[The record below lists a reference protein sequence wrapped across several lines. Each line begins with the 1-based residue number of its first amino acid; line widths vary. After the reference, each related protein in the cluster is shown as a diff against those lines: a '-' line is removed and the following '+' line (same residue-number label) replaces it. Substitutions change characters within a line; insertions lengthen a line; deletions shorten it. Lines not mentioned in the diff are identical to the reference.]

1 MIQTNDA
8 DDSHALSSAFAF
20 KLLSQRLFGANTL
33 TRLSIRKHVDL
44 VKVLCSRME
53 VKEVKA
59 YYEVMKGMFESPQ
72 VEETFGQLMQFK
84 EEGGAAEEVKLSMVM
99 EDEEEEDPRKKD
111 EKQKADIIRTYA
123 LN

>member
-1 MIQTNDA
+1 M
-8 DDSHALSSAFAF
+8 
-20 KLLSQRLFGANTL
+20 R
-33 TRLSIRKHVDL
+33 
-44 VKVLCSRME
+44 
-53 VKEVKA
+53 EVKA

-84 EEGGAAEEVKLSMVM
+84 EEGGAPEEVKLSMVM
-99 EDEEEEDPRKKD
+99 EDQEEEDPRKKD